1 MEHISKAFSGVPA
14 LRNVDFRVKK
24 GEVAALIG
32 ENGAGKSTLMKVL
45 SGVYKYGEYSGDIF
59 INGAKAKFSSPSDAE
74 NAGVSMIYQEL
85 SPFLDLS
92 IAENIYMGNYP
103 TNLGRTVDWT
113 KLYDMSKKLLET
125 LGLDYDVKMALRRLG
140 ASQQQ
145 LVAIARALARD
156 SAILVFDE
164 PTSSLT
170 SSETRNL
177 FGIIKNLRDRG
188 KSVVYISHKLDEI
201 FAVADRIDVLRDG
214 ENSGEFEIGKCE
226 AKDIIKSMI
235 GRDISQM
242 YPVNNAK
249 KGAVV
254 MEVKNLNV
262 RHPYVPDKK
271 LIDDVGFSVREG
283 EILGLVGLVGSG
295 RTEILNSIFGSHKGN
310 YSREQIL
317 EGKKTEIKN
326 PYEARN
332 ARMALITENRRF
344 NGIVGIMG
352 IDTNIT
358 LPYLKSVQT
367 SLIIDKK
374 KETGIAA
381 KYVEELRIKCSSV
394 KMRLEY
400 LSGGNQ
406 QKVVLSKWL
415 NTSPRVLLM
424 DEPTRGID
432 VGSKVEI
439 YEIMNKLAESGIAIV
454 WASSEMPE
462 ILAVSDRVLVLY
474 DGTIRGQFSR
484 GEADQEKILALAS
497 GVD

>member
-1 MEHISKAFSGVPA
+1 MERISKAFSGVPA
-14 LRNVDFRVKK
+14 LTNVDFKVKK
-24 GEVAALIG
+24 GEVAALVG

-45 SGVYKYGEYSGDIF
+45 SGVYKYGEYGGDIF
-59 INGAKAKFSSPSDAE
+59 INGAKAGFSSPSDAE

-85 SPFLDLS
+85 SPFLDMS

-103 TNLGRTVDWT
+103 TNFGRTVHWA

-125 LGLDYDVKMALRRLG
+125 LGLDYDVKMTLRRLG

-145 LVAIARALARD
+145 LVSIARALARD

-170 SSETRNL
+170 NSETRNL

-201 FAVADRIDVLRDG
+201 FAVTDRINVMRDG
-214 ENSGEFEIGKCE
+214 ENAGEFETGRCD

-242 YPVNNAK
+242 YPVNGAQ

-254 MEVKNLNV
+254 MEVKNLTV
-262 RHPYVPDKK
+262 SHPYVPDKK
-271 LIDDVGFSVREG
+271 MIDGIGFSVKKG

-295 RTEILNSIFGSHKGN
+295 RTEILNSIFGSHRGN
-310 YSREQIL
+310 YSLELIL

-332 ARMALITENRRF
+332 ARMALITENRRT

-358 LPYLKSVQT
+358 LPYLKSVQK
-367 SLIIDKK
+367 SLVIDKR
-374 KETGIAA
+374 KETGIAL

-394 KMRLEY
+394 KMFLDF

-415 NTSPRVLLM
+415 NTSPAILLM

-474 DGTIRGQFSR
+474 GGEIKGQFSR

>member
-1 MEHISKAFSGVPA
+1 MERVSKTFSGVPA
-14 LRNVDFRVKK
+14 LTNVDFRVKK
-24 GEVAALIG
+24 GEVAALVG
-32 ENGAGKSTLMKVL
+32 ENGAGKSTLMKIL
-45 SGVYKYGEYSGDIF
+45 SGVYKYGEYGGGIF
-59 INGAKAKFSSPSDAE
+59 INGGEAKFSSPSDAE

-85 SPFLDLS
+85 SPFLDMS

-103 TNLGRTVDWT
+103 TNFGGVHWA

-125 LGLDYDVKMALRRLG
+125 LGLDYDVKMTLRRLG

-145 LVAIARALARD
+145 LVSIARALARD

-170 SSETRNL
+170 NSETRNL
-177 FGIIKNLRDRG
+177 FGIIKNLRDSG

-201 FAVADRIDVLRDG
+201 FAVADRINVLRDG
-214 ENSGEFEIGKCE
+214 ENAGEFETGRCE

-242 YPVNNAK
+242 YPVNKAK

-254 MEVKNLNV
+254 MEVKNLTV
-262 RHPYVPDKK
+262 GHPYVPDKK
-271 LIDDVGFSVREG
+271 LIDGIDFSVREG

-310 YSREQIL
+310 HSHELIL

-358 LPYLKSVQT
+358 LPYLKSVQR
-367 SLIIDKK
+367 SFVIDKR
-374 KETGIAA
+374 KEAGTAA

-406 QKVVLSKWL
+406 QKVVFSKWL
-415 NTSPRVLLM
+415 NTSPRILLM
-424 DEPTRGID
+424 DEPTRGVD

-462 ILAVSDRVLVLY
+462 ILAVSDRILVLY
-474 DGTIRGQFSR
+474 GGTIKGQFSR

-497 GVD
+497 GVN